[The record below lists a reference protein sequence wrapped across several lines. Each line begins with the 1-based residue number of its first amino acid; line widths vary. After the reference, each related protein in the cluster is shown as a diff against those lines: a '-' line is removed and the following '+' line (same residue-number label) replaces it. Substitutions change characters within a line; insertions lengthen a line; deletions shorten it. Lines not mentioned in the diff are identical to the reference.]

1 MSSDPRNFLFNRLS
15 AADRALLEHDL
26 EPIDLPI
33 RFYLEHRN
41 RKIEHIYFIEDGIAS
56 VVAHGAHRGDV
67 EVGLIGHEGVSG
79 LAVILGTDRSPN
91 DTFMQVAGS
100 ARRIT
105 TEAFQKAMDES
116 STLRQPF
123 LLYAQAFA
131 IQTSQTALANGRHKL
146 EERLARWLLMAHDRR
161 ESDDLQLTHESIAVM
176 LGVRRPGVTLAL
188 NLLEKNGLITVGRGL
203 ITVSDREGLI
213 EAANG
218 AYGAAEAEMLRLF
231 Q

>member
-1 MSSDPRNFLFNRLS
+1 MPGDSRNLLLNRLS
-15 AADRALLEHDL
+15 AGDRALLERDL
-26 EPIDLPI
+26 EPLDLPL

-41 RKIEHIYFIEDGIAS
+41 RKIEHIYFIENGIAS

-79 LAVILGTDRSPN
+79 LAVIMGTDRSPN

-100 ARRIT
+100 GRRMT
-105 TEAFQKAMDES
+105 TEAFRQAMAES
-116 STLRQPF
+116 STVRQPF
-123 LLYAQAFA
+123 LLYAHAFT

-146 EERLARWLLMAHDRR
+146 EERLARWLVMAHDRLDGD
-161 ESDDLQLTHESIAVM
+161 ELHLTHEFISVM

-188 NLLEKNGLITVGRGL
+188 NLLEKGGLITVGRGA
-203 ITVSDREGLI
+203 ITVNDREGLV

-218 AYGAAEAEMLRLF
+218 AYGAAEAEMRRLF
-231 Q
+231 E